1 MATTTKAAAP
11 AKKNSGFKGVKDAWI
26 ILVICCI
33 IAYCFYFFVL
43 GDPSHFQGGD
53 RNGHPADLMGTVY
66 KGGFVV
72 GLIITLLLS
81 VIVLGVERFFAI
93 KSASGKINLAKFT
106 AQVKEAI
113 KAQDFTKAKDLC
125 NKMQGSVANVVL
137 ASINMYETVEK
148 DDTLKKSQKISKIQQ
163 AHEEATQLEM
173 PTLTMNL
180 PMVAT
185 IVSLGTLTALFG
197 TVLGMIGSF
206 QALSAGGGADSMAL
220 SAGISEALVNTA
232 SGKINLAKFT
242 AQVKE
247 AIKAQDFSKAKDL
260 CNKMQGSVANVV
272 LASINMY
279 QTVEGDDTL
288 KKSQKISK
296 IQQAHEEATQLE
308 MPTLTMNLPMIATIV
323 SLGTLTALFGTV
335 LGMIGSFQALSAGG
349 GADSMAL
356 SAGISEALVN
366 TASGILTS
374 WVATVVYNFFSNKI
388 DKLTFALDE
397 VGYTIAATYD
407 SNHHEA

>member
-11 AKKNSGFKGVKDAWI
+11 AKKSSGFKGVKDAWI

-33 IAYCFYFFVL
+33 LAYCFYFFVL
-43 GDPSHFQGGD
+43 GAPEHFVGGD

-72 GLIITLLLS
+72 GLIITLLLTFT
-81 VIVLGVERFFAI
+81 VLGVERFFAI

-106 AQVKEAI
+106 AQVKAAI
-113 KAQDFTKAKDLC
+113 KAQDFAKAKELC
-125 NKMQGSVANVVL
+125 SKMQGSVANVVL
-137 ASINMYETVEK
+137 ASITMYETVEK
-148 DDTLKKSQKISKIQQ
+148 DDTLKKAQKI
-163 AHEEATQLEM
+163 A
-173 PTLTMNL
+173 
-180 PMVAT
+180 
-185 IVSLGTLTALFG
+185 
-197 TVLGMIGSF
+197 
-206 QALSAGGGADSMAL
+206 
-220 SAGISEALVNTA
+220 
-232 SGKINLAKFT
+232 
-242 AQVKE
+242 
-247 AIKAQDFSKAKDL
+247 
-260 CNKMQGSVANVV
+260 
-272 LASINMY
+272 
-279 QTVEGDDTL
+279 
-288 KKSQKISK
+288 K

>member
-11 AKKNSGFKGVKDAWI
+11 AKKSSGFKGVKDAWI

-53 RNGHPADLMGTVY
+53 REGHPADLMGTVY

-72 GLIITLLLS
+72 GLILTLLLS

-106 AQVKEAI
+106 AQVKDAI

-125 NKMQGSVANVVL
+125 AKMQGSVANVVL

-148 DDTLKKSQKISKIQQ
+148 DETLKKSQKISKIQQ

-232 SGKINLAKFT
+232 SG
-242 AQVKE
+242 
-247 AIKAQDFSKAKDL
+247 
-260 CNKMQGSVANVV
+260 
-272 LASINMY
+272 
-279 QTVEGDDTL
+279 
-288 KKSQKISK
+288 
-296 IQQAHEEATQLE
+296 
-308 MPTLTMNLPMIATIV
+308 
-323 SLGTLTALFGTV
+323 
-335 LGMIGSFQALSAGG
+335 
-349 GADSMAL
+349 
-356 SAGISEALVN
+356 
-366 TASGILTS
+366 ILTS
-374 WVATVVYNFFSNKI
+374 WVATVVYNYFSNKI

-407 SNHHEA
+407 SNHVEA